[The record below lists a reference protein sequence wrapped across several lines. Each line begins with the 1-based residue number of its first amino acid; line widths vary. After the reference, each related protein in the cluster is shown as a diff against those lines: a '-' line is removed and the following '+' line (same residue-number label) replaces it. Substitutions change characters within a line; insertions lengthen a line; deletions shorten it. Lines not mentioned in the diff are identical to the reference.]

1 MQTRAFSDA
10 RRPLQLAWALT
21 IHKCQGL
28 TLDLARVSL
37 NNLFA
42 EGQAYVA
49 LSRVRSLDGLQIM
62 GNANPSCVRV
72 SQIVRRFYT
81 TISAG
86 CVLSRTCWGASL
98 TPAFPRRLKYE
109 DDAWRH
115 WTATACSDREA
126 EALASAAPAA
136 PAGRGGDGAAA
147 SGNNCFKCGQP
158 GHWSRDCSAPRGGG
172 APAGP
177 PRDNSQWQPFRRP
190 PPMDPPPPS
199 GIRAFFVVRAVAR
212 VAPRCGV

>member
-1 MQTRAFSDA
+1 M
-10 RRPLQLAWALT
+10 
-21 IHKCQGL
+21 
-28 TLDLARVSL
+28 SL

-86 CVLSRTCWGASL
+86 CVLSRAHLFSDASL
-98 TPAFPRRLKYE
+98 TPARPRRLKYE

-115 WTATACSDREA
+115 WTATACNDREA
-126 EALASAAPAA
+126 EALANAAPAA
-136 PAGRGGDGAAA
+136 PAGRGGDGAAG
-147 SGNNCFKCGQP
+147 GNNCFKCGQP

-172 APAGP
+172 GAAAAGP

-190 PPMDPPPPS
+190 PQLEPPPS
-199 GIRAFFVVRAVAR
+199 GIRAFFTVRGVAR
-212 VAPRCGV
+212 VAPRGV